1 LRAPR
6 HLLDLVIPVVVPPAV
21 SIPPVPVVVMT
32 VMVVT
37 IAVMVMVMVMTTKTA
52 EPASENVAD

>member
-37 IAVMVMVMVMTTKTA
+37 IAVMVMVMTTKTA